1 MGGPTN
7 RLRCNAETIPEVGGR
22 NVKLGG
28 GICTFCP
35 SPRWILEITRLVAQ
49 MANTAGLL
57 ALVVAEIFDWLAD
70 MLVMGGY
77 ALEVS
82 LATVQDCGDVR
93 LSAWEALRH

>member
-1 MGGPTN
+1 MGGWWW
-7 RLRCNAETIPEVGGR
+7 AGGTH
-22 NVKLGG
+22 
-28 GICTFCP
+28 ICTFCP

-77 ALEVS
+77 ALEVIW
-82 LATVQDCGDVR
+82 LLYKIAVMFVLVLGKRFAIKIR
-93 LSAWEALRH
+93 LTFW